1 VIVTV
6 TLNPSLDRTIEVG
19 GLVRGALVRGTSTRV
34 DAGGKGVNVA
44 RALTANGVPARA
56 ALPLGGPD
64 GERLLDL
71 LTSAG
76 LDVVAVPVRSAT
88 RSNVSLVEPD
98 GTTTKVN
105 EPGGRLDRDDVEALV
120 ASVLAAATGADWAVL
135 CGSLPPGVPHD
146 VDARLCR
153 ALQAAGTS
161 VAVDSSGP
169 ALTAALDVGPSLV
182 KPNREELAETA
193 GRPLLTLG
201 DVLTAAEELRVRGAG
216 SVLASL
222 GADGAL
228 LVERAGVLR
237 GRSTVLAPR
246 SSVGAGDAMLAGFLS
261 AGAAGAPALATAL
274 AWGAAAAGLPGSR
287 MPTASDLRP
296 DDVTTSPLLD
306 GTTPLSTSH

>member
-1 VIVTV
+1 MIVTV

-19 GLVRGALVRGTSTRV
+19 SLVRGALVRGTSTRV

-44 RALTANGVPARA
+44 RALTANGVAARA
-56 ALPLGGPD
+56 VLPLGGPD

-105 EPGGRLDRDDVEALV
+105 EPGGRLDGDDVEALV
-120 ASVLAAATGADWAVL
+120 ASVLGAADGAEWVVL
-135 CGSLPPGVPHD
+135 CGSLPPGVPAD
-146 VDARLCR
+146 AYARLCR
-153 ALQAAGTS
+153 TLQAGGTR

-169 ALTAALDVGPSLV
+169 ALLATLDAQPALL

-193 GRPLLTLG
+193 GRRLLTLG
-201 DVLTAAEELRVRGAG
+201 DVLAAAEDLRAHGAG

-228 LVERAGVLR
+228 LVEAAGVLR

-261 AGAAGAPALATAL
+261 AGAGGSPALSAAL

-306 GTTPLSTSH
+306 RTTPLSTSH